1 MVNKL
6 LNSRLGAVI
15 PDPSI
20 SFDTWLTAN
29 WATVTGYT
37 VPAITAVKIDTK
49 FGSTKGF
56 FNYII
61 IEEMPKKITPQ
72 IIGASRYVNVE
83 VKRIQILCIGTTA
96 KVTKWNIE
104 KHIESLVNGNPT
116 GMQTTYGIDWMQLT
130 DFNEIPT
137 SEKEETI
144 TNLQPNTGFQKARST
159 AQITMRWESEAS
171 TA

>member
-6 LNSRLGAVI
+6 LNSRLNAII

-29 WATVTGYT
+29 WSTVTGYT
-37 VPAITAVKIDTK
+37 VPAISAIKVDTK

-72 IIGASRYVNVE
+72 IVGSGRYTNVE
-83 VKRIQILCIGTTA
+83 VKRIQIMCIGTTA
-96 KVTKWNIE
+96 KVTKWNME
-104 KHIESLVNGNPT
+104 RHIESLVNGNPT
-116 GMQTTYGIDWMQLT
+116 AMQTTYGIDWIQLT
-130 DFNEIPT
+130 DFNEIAT
-137 SEKEETI
+137 SEDDTTI
-144 TNLQPNTGFQKARST
+144 TNMQPNTGFQKARST
-159 AQITMRWESEAS
+159 ALVTMRWESEAS
-171 TA
+171 TV

>member
-6 LNSRLGAVI
+6 VNSRLNAVI

-29 WATVTGYT
+29 WATATGYT
-37 VPAITAVKIDTK
+37 VPAISAIKVDTK

-61 IEEMPKKITPQ
+61 IEEMPKRVRPQ
-72 IIGASRYVNVE
+72 TVGSGRYTTEE
-83 VKRIQILCIGTTA
+83 VKRIQIMCIGTTA

-104 KHIESLVNGNPT
+104 RHIDSLVNGNPT
-116 GMQTTYGIDWMQLT
+116 DMQTTYGIDWMQLSE
-130 DFNEIPT
+130 FNEIPT
-137 SEKEETI
+137 SENDNTI
-144 TNLQPNTGFQKARST
+144 TNLQPNTGFQKARSS
-159 AQITMRWESEAS
+159 ANITMRWESEAV
-171 TA
+171 AV

>member
-6 LNSRLGAVI
+6 LNSRLNAII

-37 VPAITAVKIDTK
+37 VPAISAIKIDTK

-72 IIGASRYVNVE
+72 TVGSGRYVNVE
-83 VKRIQILCIGTTA
+83 VKRIQVLCIGTTA
-96 KVTKWNIE
+96 KITKWNIE
-104 KHIESLVNGNPT
+104 RHIESLVNGNPT

-137 SEKEETI
+137 SETDGVI

-159 AQITMRWESEAS
+159 AQITLRWESEAS
-171 TA
+171 SV

>member
-1 MVNKL
+1 M
-6 LNSRLGAVI
+6 
-15 PDPSI
+15 
-20 SFDTWLTAN
+20 TAN

-37 VPAITAVKIDTK
+37 VPAITAVKVDTK

-61 IEEMPKKITPQ
+61 IEEMPKKIASQTV
-72 IIGASRYVNVE
+72 GAGRYTNIE

-130 DFNEIPT
+130 DFNEIIT
-137 SEKEETI
+137 SETDDTI

-159 AQITMRWESEAS
+159 AQITLRWESEAS
-171 TA
+171 AV

>member
-1 MVNKL
+1 MTNKL

-20 SFDTWLTAN
+20 SLDTYLTAN

-37 VPAITAVKIDTK
+37 VPAISAIKIDTK

-72 IIGASRYVNVE
+72 TVGANRYTNTE
-83 VKRIQILCIGTTA
+83 VKRIQIMCIGTTA
-96 KVTKWNIE
+96 KVTKWNME
-104 KHIESLVNGNPT
+104 RHIESIVNGNPT
-116 GMQTTYGIDWMQLT
+116 GMQTTYGIDWIQLT

-137 SEKEETI
+137 SETDEAI
-144 TNLQPNTGFQKARST
+144 TNMQPNTGFQKARST
-159 AQITMRWESEAS
+159 AQVTMRWESETS
-171 TA
+171 SI

>member
-6 LNSRLGAVI
+6 LNSRLGTVI

-37 VPAITAVKIDTK
+37 VPAISAIKVDTK

-61 IEEMPKKITPQ
+61 IEEMPKKIVPQ
-72 IIGASRYVNVE
+72 TVGAGRYTNIE

-96 KVTKWNIE
+96 NVTKWNIE

-137 SEKEETI
+137 SETDQSI

-159 AQITMRWESEAS
+159 AQITLRWESES
-171 TA
+171 SSV

>member
-6 LNSRLGAVI
+6 LNSRLNAII

-20 SFDTWLTAN
+20 SFDTWLSAN
-29 WATVTGYT
+29 WATNTGYT
-37 VPAITAVKIDTK
+37 VPAISAIKVDTK

-72 IIGASRYVNVE
+72 TVGANRYTNVE
-83 VKRIQILCIGTTA
+83 VKRIQIMCIGTTA
-96 KVTKWNIE
+96 KVTKWNME
-104 KHIESLVNGNPT
+104 RHIESLVNGNPT
-116 GMQTTYGIDWMQLT
+116 GMQSTYGIDWIQLT

-137 SEKEETI
+137 SETDDSI
-144 TNLQPNTGFQKARST
+144 TNMQPNTGFQKARST
-159 AQITMRWESEAS
+159 AQITMRWESESA
-171 TA
+171 TV

>member
-6 LNSRLGAVI
+6 LNSRLNAVI

-20 SFDTWLTAN
+20 SFDAWITAN
-29 WATVTGYT
+29 WSTVTGYT
-37 VPAITAVKIDTK
+37 VPAISAIKVDTK

-72 IIGASRYVNVE
+72 IVGSGRYTNVE
-83 VKRIQILCIGTTA
+83 VKRIQIMCIGTTA
-96 KVTKWNIE
+96 KVTKWNME
-104 KHIESLVNGNPT
+104 RHIESLVNGNPT
-116 GMQTTYGIDWMQLT
+116 AMQTTYGIDWIQLT

-137 SEKEETI
+137 SETDETI
-144 TNLQPNTGFQKARST
+144 TNMQPNTGFQKARST

-171 TA
+171 SV

>member
-6 LNSRLGAVI
+6 LNSRLGAII

-29 WATVTGYT
+29 WSTITGYT
-37 VPAITAVKIDTK
+37 VPAISAIKVDTK

-72 IIGASRYVNVE
+72 TIGAGRYVNIE

-96 KVTKWNIE
+96 KITKWNIE

-137 SEKEETI
+137 SETDETI
-144 TNLQPNTGFQKARST
+144 TNQQPNTGFQKARST
-159 AQITMRWESEAS
+159 AQITLRWESES
-171 TA
+171 TTA

>member
-1 MVNKL
+1 MTYKL
-6 LNSRLGAVI
+6 INSRLGAVI

-37 VPAITAVKIDTK
+37 VPAISAIKIDTK

-72 IIGASRYVNVE
+72 IVGGSRYVNIE
-83 VKRIQILCIGTTA
+83 VKRVQILCIGTTA

-104 KHIESLVNGNPT
+104 RHIESLVNGNPT
-116 GMQTTYGIDWMQLT
+116 DMQTTYGIDWMQLT

-137 SEKEETI
+137 SETEQAI

-159 AQITMRWESEAS
+159 AQITFRWESEAS
-171 TA
+171 SV

>member
-6 LNSRLGAVI
+6 LNSRLTAI
-15 PDPSI
+15 TPDPSI
-20 SFDTWLTAN
+20 SFDTWLSAN
-29 WATVTGYT
+29 WSTTTGYT
-37 VPAITAVKIDTK
+37 VPALSAIKVDTK

-72 IIGASRYVNVE
+72 TIGAGRYTNVE
-83 VKRIQILCIGTTA
+83 VKRIQIMWIGTTA
-96 KVTKWNIE
+96 KVTKWNME
-104 KHIESLVNGNPT
+104 RHIESLVNGNPT
-116 GMQTTYGIDWMQLT
+116 GMQTTHGIDWIQLT

-137 SEKEETI
+137 SENDGTM

-159 AQITMRWESEAS
+159 AQVTMRWESEAS

>member
-1 MVNKL
+1 MTNKL

-37 VPAITAVKIDTK
+37 VPAITAIKIDTK

-72 IIGASRYVNVE
+72 IVGGSRYVNME

-96 KVTKWNIE
+96 KVTKWNME
-104 KHIESLVNGNPT
+104 RHIESLVNGNPT
-116 GMQTTYGIDWMQLT
+116 GMQTTYGIDWIQLT
-130 DFNEIPT
+130 EFNEIPT
-137 SEKEETI
+137 SETDQTI

-159 AQITMRWESEAS
+159 TLITLRWESEAS
-171 TA
+171 SV

>member
-6 LNSRLGAVI
+6 LNSRLGAII

-29 WATVTGYT
+29 WAVSTGYT
-37 VPAITAVKIDTK
+37 VPTIDKIKVDTK

-72 IIGASRYVNVE
+72 IVGAGRYTNIE
-83 VKRIQILCIGTTA
+83 VKRIQIMCIGTTA
-96 KVTKWNIE
+96 KVTKWNME

-116 GMQTTYGIDWMQLT
+116 SMQTTYGIDWIQLT

-137 SEKEETI
+137 SETDETI
-144 TNLQPNTGFQKARST
+144 SNMQPNTGFQKARST
-159 AQITMRWESEAS
+159 AQISMRWESEAS
-171 TA
+171 SV

>member
-1 MVNKL
+1 MTNKL

-20 SFDTWLTAN
+20 SFDIWLTAN

-37 VPAITAVKIDTK
+37 VPAITAIKVDTK

-61 IEEMPKKITPQ
+61 IEEFPKKTQ
-72 IIGASRYVNVE
+72 AQMVGALRYTHTE
-83 VKRIQILCIGTTA
+83 VKRIQIMCIGTTA
-96 KVTKWNIE
+96 KVTKWNME

-116 GMQTTYGIDWMQLT
+116 GMQTTYGIDWIQLT
-130 DFNEIPT
+130 EFNEIPT
-137 SEKEETI
+137 SETDTTI
-144 TNLQPNTGFQKARST
+144 TNLQPNTGFQKARSSALVT
-159 AQITMRWESEAS
+159 LRWESEQ
-171 TA
+171 TAV

>member
-6 LNSRLGAVI
+6 LNSRLNAVI

-29 WATVTGYT
+29 WSTVTGYT
-37 VPAITAVKIDTK
+37 VPAISAIKVDTK

-72 IIGASRYVNVE
+72 IVGSGRYTNVE
-83 VKRIQILCIGTTA
+83 VKRIQIMCIGTTA
-96 KVTKWNIE
+96 KVTKWNME
-104 KHIESLVNGNPT
+104 RHIESLVNGNPT
-116 GMQTTYGIDWMQLT
+116 AMQTTYGIDWIQLT

-137 SEKEETI
+137 SETDETI
-144 TNLQPNTGFQKARST
+144 TNMQPNTGFQKARST

-171 TA
+171 SV

>member
-6 LNSRLGAVI
+6 LNSRLTAI
-15 PDPSI
+15 TPDPSI
-20 SFDTWLTAN
+20 SFDTWLSAN
-29 WATVTGYT
+29 WSTTTGYT
-37 VPAITAVKIDTK
+37 VPASSAIKIDTK

-72 IIGASRYVNVE
+72 TVGAGRYTNVE
-83 VKRIQILCIGTTA
+83 VKRIQIMCIGTTA
-96 KVTKWNIE
+96 KVTKWNME
-104 KHIESLVNGNPT
+104 RHIESLVNGNPT
-116 GMQTTYGIDWMQLT
+116 GMQTTYGIDWIQLT

-137 SEKEETI
+137 SENDGTM

-159 AQITMRWESEAS
+159 AQVTMRWESEAS

>member
-37 VPAITAVKIDTK
+37 VPAITAIKVDTK

-56 FNYII
+56 FNYIV

-72 IIGASRYVNVE
+72 TVGSGRYTNVE
-83 VKRIQILCIGTTA
+83 VKRIQIMCIGTTA
-96 KVTKWNIE
+96 KVTKWNME
-104 KHIESLVNGNPT
+104 RHIESLVNGNPT
-116 GMQTTYGIDWMQLT
+116 GMQTTYGIDWIQLT
-130 DFNEIPT
+130 DFNEINT
-137 SEKEETI
+137 SETDETI
-144 TNLQPNTGFQKARST
+144 TNMQPNTGFQKARST
-159 AQITMRWESEAS
+159 AQISMRWESES
-171 TA
+171 TTV

>member
-1 MVNKL
+1 M
-6 LNSRLGAVI
+6 
-15 PDPSI
+15 
-20 SFDTWLTAN
+20 TAN

-37 VPAITAVKIDTK
+37 VPAITAIKVDTK

-72 IIGASRYVNVE
+72 IVGGSRYVNME
-83 VKRIQILCIGTTA
+83 VKRIQIMCIGTTA

-130 DFNEIPT
+130 DFNEITT
-137 SEKEETI
+137 SENDETI
-144 TNLQPNTGFQKARST
+144 TNVQPNTAFQKARST
-159 AQITMRWESEAS
+159 AQITMRWESES
-171 TA
+171 SSV